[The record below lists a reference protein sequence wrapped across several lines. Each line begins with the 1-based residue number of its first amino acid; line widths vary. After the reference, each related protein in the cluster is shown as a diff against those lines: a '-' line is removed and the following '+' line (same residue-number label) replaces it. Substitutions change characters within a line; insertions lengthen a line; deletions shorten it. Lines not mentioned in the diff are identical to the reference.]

1 MDTAAK
7 LSFILTYAISLS
19 DIYDKATGQSKFLFD
34 AHVFLLKFVHVFEK
48 VNLSLASLSPY
59 QI

>member
-7 LSFILTYAISLS
+7 LLFILKYAISLS
-19 DIYDKATGQSKFLFD
+19 DIYDKVTGLRKFLFD

-48 VNLSLASLSPY
+48 VNVLLASL
-59 QI
+59 

>member
-19 DIYDKATGQSKFLFD
+19 DMYDKATGQSKFLFD

-48 VNLSLASLSPY
+48 VNVSLASL
-59 QI
+59 

>member
-7 LSFILTYAISLS
+7 LSFILTYAISY
-19 DIYDKATGQSKFLFD
+19 IYDKATGQSKFLFD

-48 VNLSLASLSPY
+48 VNVSLASL
-59 QI
+59 